1 MIKSITIIGSGRWSK
16 QYILTLLRNKLAKKI
31 EIISKRNLIGIK
43 KWTIKKK
50 FQKYVSVKKA
60 INKKENNF
68 AIVANLASE
77 HYKYTNLLIKKKY
90 NVLVE
95 KPLTINFSDAK
106 KIYENSKKSNVYVAY
121 SNVFLFTSYIK
132 KFSKLITKNKLKNIG
147 FVWHDKFGDVRYG
160 EKIIRDKKIPF
171 CFDILPHI
179 FSILSY
185 FRAKKNKNN
194 FKVFRKLISNNNK
207 ANIKFK
213 LNDFNCTCDIKKKA
227 KKRKRIIY
235 AKNSNLNLQIDFS
248 DESSVV
254 LKKNN

>member
-31 EIISKRNLIGIK
+31 VIISKRNLIGIK

-106 KIYENSKKSNVYVAY
+106 KIYENSKK
-121 SNVFLFTSYIK
+121 
-132 KFSKLITKNKLKNIG
+132 
-147 FVWHDKFGDVRYG
+147 
-160 EKIIRDKKIPF
+160 
-171 CFDILPHI
+171 
-179 FSILSY
+179 
-185 FRAKKNKNN
+185 
-194 FKVFRKLISNNNK
+194 
-207 ANIKFK
+207 
-213 LNDFNCTCDIKKKA
+213 
-227 KKRKRIIY
+227 
-235 AKNSNLNLQIDFS
+235 
-248 DESSVV
+248 
-254 LKKNN
+254 

>member
-1 MIKSITIIGSGRWSK
+1 MIKSVTIIGSGRWSK
-16 QYILTLLRNKLAKKI
+16 QYISTLLRNKLAKKI
-31 EIISKRNLIGIK
+31 VLISKKNLIGIK
-43 KWTIKKK
+43 KWTINNK
-50 FQKYVSVKKA
+50 FQKYISIKKA
-60 INKKENNF
+60 INKKENNI
-68 AIVANLASE
+68 AIVTNLASD

-132 KFSKLITKNKLKNIG
+132 KFSRLINKNKLKNID

-185 FRAKKNKNN
+185 FRPIRN
-194 FKVFRKLISNNNK
+194 
-207 ANIKFK
+207 
-213 LNDFNCTCDIKKKA
+213 
-227 KKRKRIIY
+227 
-235 AKNSNLNLQIDFS
+235 
-248 DESSVV
+248 
-254 LKKNN
+254 